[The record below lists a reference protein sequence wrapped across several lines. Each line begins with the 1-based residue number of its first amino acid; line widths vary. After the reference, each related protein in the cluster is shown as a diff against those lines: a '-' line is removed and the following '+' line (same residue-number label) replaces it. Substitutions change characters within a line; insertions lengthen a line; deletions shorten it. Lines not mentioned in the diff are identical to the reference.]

1 MTTCMVLLIYVTMA
15 LGCTALGLSTIVLN
29 PRGTDKQA
37 KT

>member
-15 LGCTALGLSTIVLN
+15 LGCAALGLSTIVLS
-29 PRGTDKQA
+29 PRGTNTQS